1 MSTDHRTDAEQLLA
15 GIARGIDG
23 MTALS
28 SDLIA
33 MSLDAQAA
41 TAHALL
47 AIEAR
52 LAELV
57 EGYQVVP
64 AEVVTDVVTDE
75 TGGLSALAATIAEL
89 RAELD
94 SSQQDAAMVRA
105 AHCEQARRAEELR
118 KRLEVAERR
127 ADAKGE

>member
-1 MSTDHRTDAEQLLA
+1 MSSTDHRADAEQLLA

-23 MTALS
+23 MTALP
-28 SDLIA
+28 SDPIA
-33 MSLDAQAA
+33 MSLVAQAA

-52 LAELV
+52 LAIV
-57 EGYQVVP
+57 AEGYQVT
-64 AEVVTDVVTDE
+64 TDVVTDE
-75 TGGLSALAATIAEL
+75 AGGLSALAATIAEL

-94 SSQQDAAMVRA
+94 SSRQDAAAVRA
-105 AHCEQARRAEELR
+105 AHCEQARRAQELR
-118 KRLEVAERR
+118 KRLEVAQRR

>member
-64 AEVVTDVVTDE
+64 AEVVTDE

-94 SSQQDAAMVRA
+94 SSQQDAAAVRA
-105 AHCEQARRAEELR
+105 AHCEQARRAQELR
-118 KRLEVAERR
+118 KRLEVAQRR

>member
-23 MTALS
+23 TTALS

-57 EGYQVVP
+57 EQGMRLDSV
-64 AEVVTDVVTDE
+64 AEA
-75 TGGLSALAATIAEL
+75 TGGI
-89 RAELD
+89 
-94 SSQQDAAMVRA
+94 DA
-105 AHCEQARRAEELR
+105 
-118 KRLEVAERR
+118 
-127 ADAKGE
+127 